1 MVQRKK
7 RRGQLNDEENNN
19 NIASY
24 TRPRAGLGKSLII
37 SQNIRSLNCN
47 KDELNRLITTLE
59 AVDIVAIQ
67 EIWKTNIYPII
78 TGFKEPFLK
87 GRSHKGG
94 GGVGLYISKKLK
106 CKEVK
111 SPFEEGNVETIAVDV
126 DLKGE
131 TTRIINVYRPPGGSM
146 KIFWDQMKLL
156 PFELNKK
163 TIICGDFNLDLAKKE
178 NEQIQEFFEERM
190 LSSMIDIPT
199 RVKKGSKTIVDHIY
213 TNLKGKNSYV
223 IETDITDHYTTA
235 LALEEGKRSIIKE
248 VKITSPLHSEKAIE
262 SLKDYLNKT
271 DWKPVLNDKTKNCF
285 YTFRSIL
292 KKATDKCT
300 PWRTKTVKSRNF
312 KEEWFIKSLKKAKIK
327 KEKLK
332 SKARKSNTTEAWSNY
347 ENYRN
352 CYNKIVRRAKHDY
365 YKDELEKA
373 KHNIKKKWQIV
384 SEVTGRKKK
393 SENFIG
399 DIKNCKNAKEKASA
413 FNEHYSMVAPT
424 LAKKIPNPKN
434 TYEYYLP
441 KVESVNKM
449 VWKPVNAWDV
459 EYIIKNLKDKTSF
472 GTDGISNRVIKKIST
487 QISWPLA
494 HIINVSLDLGFIPDF
509 WKTSVIK
516 PLYKSGDQTEPGQY
530 RPVNLVCCLLKVIEK
545 AVADQVLQYC
555 LDNNLMFKDQYGYIP
570 NRNCEQLLQRLTQKI
585 FDARNNS
592 KHGIAVFL
600 DLSKAF
606 DTINHKILIAKLK
619 YYGIPHKWFEE
630 YLKGRKHRTQV
641 EGEVSSEKDI
651 DYGVIQGATLGPL
664 LYLIYFTDIATVTSL
679 EKLLFADDTTIWNKN
694 DDIKELFDDTNKKL
708 EVLSDWFAANQLSL
722 NSAKTRY
729 ILFSQKEPP
738 TELKIQGKEIQR
750 VHEKGEEKAFKL
762 CGVFIDENLTWKH
775 HINHVKS
782 KVSKSIAYIC
792 ISKRSLTRE
801 VKILLYKALVESH
814 LNYCL
819 TIWGNV
825 KESTLEPLVKLQK
838 KAIRIITGSKYNSH
852 TTPLFANI
860 NSLKLQD
867 LYTLRCA
874 ELAIRVVKGA
884 TSPGMSLCFRVLEQ
898 NENARTRGE
907 HSILP
912 RLYVPRAKTTTM
924 ERMPSYSIP
933 RIWRDLEDKYKMYGP
948 IALKNDYKFYKK
960 EEYSEW
966 KCQKQ
971 ECYACKKSK
980 TE

>member
-1 MVQRKK
+1 MVQRKSK
-7 RRGQLNDEENNN
+7 RGRANEEENNN
-19 NIASY
+19 IATY
-24 TRPRAGLGKSLII
+24 TRSRAGLGKSMLI

-59 AVDIVAIQ
+59 TVDIVAIQ
-67 EIWKTNIYPII
+67 ETWKTNIFPII

-94 GGVGLYISKKLK
+94 GGVGLYISKKFK

-111 SPFEEGNVETIAVDV
+111 SPFDEGNVETITMDV
-126 DLKGE
+126 EIKGD

-146 KIFWDQMKLL
+146 KIFWDQMRLL
-156 PFELNKK
+156 PLEINKK
-163 TIICGDFNLDLAKKE
+163 TIICGDFNLDLARKE
-178 NEQIQEFFEERM
+178 NETIREFFEERK

-213 TNLKGKNSYV
+213 TNIKGRNSFV

-235 LALEEGKRSIIKE
+235 LILEEGKKSKVKE
-248 VKITSPLHSEKAIE
+248 VEITAPLHSEKAIE
-262 SLKDYLNKT
+262 SLKNYLKKV

-285 YTFRSIL
+285 YAFRSIM
-292 KKATDKCT
+292 KKATDECT
-300 PWRTKTVKSRNF
+300 PWRSKTLKSRNTQD
-312 KEEWFIKSLKKAKIK
+312 KWFINGLRKSKLV

-332 SKARKSNTTEAWSNY
+332 NKARKINTTEAWSNY

-352 CYNKIVRRAKHDY
+352 CYNKIIRKAKHEY
-365 YKDELEKA
+365 YKAELEKA
-373 KHNIKKKWQIV
+373 KYNPKKTWQLV
-384 SEVTGRKKK
+384 SQVTGRTKK
-393 SENFIG
+393 SDNFIG
-399 DIKNCKNAKEKASA
+399 DIKNCKNSKEKATA
-413 FNEHYSMVAPT
+413 FNEHYSKVAPK
-424 LAKKIPNPKN
+424 LAEKIPKPTH
-434 TYEYYLP
+434 TYDYYLP
-441 KVESVNKM
+441 KVERVNKM
-449 VWKPVNAWDV
+449 AWKPVNALDV
-459 EYIIKNLKDKTSF
+459 EYIIKNMKDKTSF
-472 GTDGISNRVIKKIST
+472 GTDGISNRVIKKIAN
-487 QISWPLA
+487 QIAWPLA
-494 HIINVSLDLGFIPDF
+494 HMINVSLDLGFIPDF
-509 WKTSVIK
+509 WKTSIIK

-530 RPVNLVCCLLKVIEK
+530 RPVNLVCCLLKVIET

-555 LDNNLMFKDQYGYIP
+555 MDENIMFRDQYGYIP

-592 KHGIAVFL
+592 KNGIAVFL

-606 DTINHKILIAKLK
+606 DTINHKILIDKLK

-630 YLKGRKHRTQV
+630 YLKGRKHKTSV
-641 EGEVSSEKDI
+641 EGDFSSEKNI
-651 DYGVIQGATLGPL
+651 DFGVIQGATLGPL

-738 TELKIQGKEIQR
+738 TELKIQGKEIKR
-750 VHEKGEEKAFKL
+750 VHEKGDEKAFKL
-762 CGVFIDENLTWKH
+762 CGVFIDENLSWKYH
-775 HINHVKS
+775 VNHVKT
-782 KVSKSIAYIC
+782 KISKSLAYIST
-792 ISKRSLTRE
+792 SKRSLTRE

-814 LNYCL
+814 LNYCM
-819 TIWGNV
+819 TIYGNAKV
-825 KESTLEPLVKLQK
+825 STLEPLVKIQK

-852 TTPLFANI
+852 TTPLFAKI
-860 NSLKLQD
+860 NSLKFED
-867 LYTLRCA
+867 LYILRCA
-874 ELAIRVVKGA
+874 ELAMRVVKGA

-898 NENARTRGE
+898 DGNARTRGE
-907 HSILP
+907 HTILP
-912 RLYVPRAKTTTM
+912 RLYIPRAKTTTM
-924 ERMPSYSIP
+924 MRMPSYTIP
-933 RIWRDLEDKYKMYGP
+933 RIWRDLDDKYKMIGP

-966 KCQKQ
+966 KCQKP
-971 ECYACKKSK
+971 ECYACINS
-980 TE
+980 TT